1 MTGQGDGVV
10 AERTYEFRVS
20 GELSERICGIVGDF
34 SEMRIVPAPP
44 ETLIYSRVPDVMH
57 LHGIMR
63 LCEDLG
69 LRIVSVQRIPE
80 PQRTPR
86 APTTG

>member
-1 MTGQGDGVV
+1 M

-20 GELSERICGIVGDF
+20 GELSERICDIVGDF
-34 SEMRIVPAPP
+34 SEMRIITAPP

-57 LHGIMR
+57 LHGILR

-69 LRIVSVQRIPE
+69 LRIVSVQQVPE
-80 PQRTPR
+80 PQR
-86 APTTG
+86 APQVPKTS